1 MRTNC
6 EHLTAEERVTL
17 MVTRADGCS
26 QREVAGSLGR
36 SPSTISRELARTAT

>member
-1 MRTNC
+1 MGTNY
-6 EHLTAEERVTL
+6 EHLTAEERATL